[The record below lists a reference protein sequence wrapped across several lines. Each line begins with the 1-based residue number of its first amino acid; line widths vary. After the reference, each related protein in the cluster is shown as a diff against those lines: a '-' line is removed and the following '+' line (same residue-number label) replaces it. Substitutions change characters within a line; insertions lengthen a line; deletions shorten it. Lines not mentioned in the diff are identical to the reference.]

1 MEVFKRTISNVFAGE
16 RRYVIPLFQRPY
28 VWTRENQWEP
38 LWEDI
43 VERAEAELS
52 KQQTDTP
59 PHFLGAIVIQQ
70 RKSFGDELLAHDV
83 IDGQQRLTTF
93 QLFLAAFGDVARA
106 LDEKP
111 IATWVESLSRNPNA
125 ISDPSVEQF
134 KVWPTSRDVEQYRFV
149 CLAGSK
155 DAVEARHPP
164 ELKRKRLV
172 PRPRMVEAYLFF
184 HEAITAWLTED
195 SAASAIERARALRR
209 VLDRRL
215 QLVSIELE
223 GQEDPQAIFETLNAR
238 GVPLLASDLLRNYI
252 FQRAGG
258 PDEAERL
265 HGKYWAR
272 FEIPNDPAV
281 PDGARF
287 WEVEE
292 RQGRLNR
299 ARLDLFVQHYL
310 AMKRGTDISSG
321 RLFPEYKSWIESQ
334 HPFETLEK
342 ELSDFSGFAD
352 RFQKLVRPGS
362 STALGRF
369 AARLRVLDTSTVY
382 PLALGLLGN
391 TRLSESERDKILADL
406 ESFLVRR
413 LVCGRPT
420 KNYNRLFIQLLR
432 DFESTSGAPTSLKFR
447 ALLAASTGETV
458 DWPDDAAFEKSW
470 STVDAYNGLKAA
482 RVEMILRAIDEAISS
497 GKSESVT
504 IQGKLTVEH
513 VLPQDWNEH
522 WPLPATADAAA
533 ATEQRD
539 ALVNDFGN
547 LTLLTQAL
555 NSSVRNGPAT
565 TKLPA
570 IALQSKLTLN
580 TYFQGRT
587 SWSES
592 DVGERRQALFQTA
605 KKIWPAPQR

>member
-43 VERAEAELS
+43 VERAEAELTEQKADS
-52 KQQTDTP
+52 P

-93 QLFLAAFGDVARA
+93 QLFLAAFGDVARS

-134 KVWPTSRDVEQYRFV
+134 KVWPTSRDVEQFRFV
-149 CLAGSK
+149 CLAGAK
-155 DAVEARHPP
+155 TAVEAHHPP
-164 ELKRKRLV
+164 EFKRKRLL

-184 HEAITAWLTED
+184 HEAITAWLTEGGVGG
-195 SAASAIERARALRR
+195 ASDRARALRR

-258 PDEAERL
+258 PEEAERL
-265 HGKYWAR
+265 HAKYWAR

-281 PDGARF
+281 PDGERF

-299 ARLDLFVQHYL
+299 ARIDLFVQHYL

-321 RLFPEYKSWIESQ
+321 RLFPEYKSWVEGQ
-334 HPFETLEK
+334 QPFDTLEK
-342 ELSDFSGFAD
+342 ELSDFSAFAD
-352 RFQKLVRPGS
+352 RFQKLVRPVT

-391 TRLSESERDKILADL
+391 AGLSEPERDKIMADL

-432 DFESTSGAPTSLKFR
+432 DFENTGGAPTSSKFR
-447 ALLAASTGETV
+447 ALLAAGTGETV

-470 STVDAYNGLKAA
+470 ATVDAYNGLKAA

-522 WPLPATADAAA
+522 WPLPPAVDAAA
-533 ATEQRD
+533 ATEERD
-539 ALVNDFGN
+539 TLVNDFGN

-580 TYFQGRT
+580 THFQGRT

-592 DVGERRQALFQTA
+592 DVRERRQALFQTA